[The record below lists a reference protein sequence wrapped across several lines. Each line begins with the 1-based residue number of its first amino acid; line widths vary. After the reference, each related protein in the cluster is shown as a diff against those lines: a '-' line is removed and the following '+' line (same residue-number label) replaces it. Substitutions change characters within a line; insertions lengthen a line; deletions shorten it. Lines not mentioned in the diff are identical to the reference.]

1 MGRLLISGVDMMTF
15 RGPLDNGGQRT
26 MWCVLALALLMLL
39 VFATQ
44 YLLG

>member
-26 MWCVLALALLMLL
+26 MWFVLALALLMLL